1 MDIAAEL
8 RHKYNLSYIL
18 KIVNIPS
25 TTFYRYLAKLNKP
38 DKDAE
43 IKALILEIFYDH
55 KCTYGSLRVTAELRS
70 RGYLINHKKVYRLMH
85 EMGLKSPVRRAK
97 YKSYKGCIG
106 KICGNLLLD
115 KHVDTIKHK
124 TLYKR
129 NFKTS
134 GLNQKWVTDVTEFHI
149 ASGKV
154 YLSAIMELYNREIIG
169 YDVSYTP
176 NLNQVLNML
185 KMAIGK
191 FDNLDNLIIHSDQ
204 GWQYQ
209 QKAYQ
214 DLLKSKNIR
223 QSMSRKGN
231 CLDNSMMENFFGI
244 LKTEMFYGH
253 EHEFTSLEML
263 KRIIE
268 EYICYY
274 NEERISAINNWETPS
289 MTRQNF
295 TYNLF

>member
-43 IKALILEIFYDH
+43 IKALISEIFYDH

-115 KHVDTIKHK
+115 KHVDTIKHYINVILK
-124 TLYKR
+124 LAVSTKNGLQTLQ
-129 NFKTS
+129 NS
-134 GLNQKWVTDVTEFHI
+134 ILQAE
-149 ASGKV
+149 
-154 YLSAIMELYNREIIG
+154 
-169 YDVSYTP
+169 
-176 NLNQVLNML
+176 
-185 KMAIGK
+185 K
-191 FDNLDNLIIHSDQ
+191 FI
-204 GWQYQ
+204 YQ
-209 QKAYQ
+209 QLWNY
-214 DLLKSKNIR
+214 I
-223 QSMSRKGN
+223 
-231 CLDNSMMENFFGI
+231 
-244 LKTEMFYGH
+244 TE
-253 EHEFTSLEML
+253 
-263 KRIIE
+263 K
-268 EYICYY
+268 
-274 NEERISAINNWETPS
+274 
-289 MTRQNF
+289 
-295 TYNLF
+295 